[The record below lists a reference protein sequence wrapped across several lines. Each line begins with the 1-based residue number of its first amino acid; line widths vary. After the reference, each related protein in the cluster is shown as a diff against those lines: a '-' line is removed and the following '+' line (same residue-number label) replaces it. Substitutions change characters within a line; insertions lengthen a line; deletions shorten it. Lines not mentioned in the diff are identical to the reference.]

1 MAFLVK
7 DNSRGLSR
15 LLFFGVILGLGPMGS
30 QALCTPREAALEEGV
45 EEEQGTEP
53 SPISQAQDYQP
64 VRDHVLRVME
74 ERGLPSVS
82 VAVSRGGEIL
92 WEESFGW
99 ADVEGRIPAT
109 PHTPYSLASISK
121 PMTATGVLL
130 LRQEGRVDLDA
141 PLDAYMGEDGLKG
154 LAGPARDA
162 TVRRVLSHTAGLPLH
177 YTFFYRNED
186 VRPPPPAETL
196 RRYGVL
202 VFPPG
207 ERFEYSNL
215 GYGLLD
221 FLIQN
226 VSGEPYGAFM
236 DRRVFRPLGL
246 TRTSVGIPP
255 GTEGDWARRYGTEGQ
270 LLPFYD
276 FDHPGASAIFS
287 SAHDLV
293 RFGAFHLGYRIGS
306 EDGGGQGSRGAPSLL
321 PGPVLE
327 EMQTPREP
335 PAGNA
340 YGLGWFVEDEYGFRK
355 VFHTGSMPGVSTM
368 LALYPEHGVA
378 IVVLL
383 NALDREQRVEIA
395 RQIAA
400 VAVPGY
406 RDAREQARRSS
417 PEQPDPPD
425 PGMPPGGQGG
435 WRGVLATWEGEVSVQ
450 MRLNGDGSGTLAL
463 GSHPPG
469 QIRDLTFR
477 DGVLTGR
484 VPLHVSTSDALRH
497 TDHVTAL
504 KLVLRIGE
512 PGGAPVLEGQ
522 ATAQT
527 MAEPSHFALS
537 SYMRL
542 TRER

>member
-1 MAFLVK
+1 
-7 DNSRGLSR
+7 
-15 LLFFGVILGLGPMGS
+15 
-30 QALCTPREAALEEGV
+30 
-45 EEEQGTEP
+45 
-53 SPISQAQDYQP
+53 
-64 VRDHVLRVME
+64 ME
-74 ERGLPSVS
+74 ERHLPSVS

-99 ADVEGRIPAT
+99 ADVEGRKPAT

-130 LRQEGRVDLDA
+130 LREEGPVDLDA
-141 PLDAYMGEDGLKG
+141 SLDAYMGGGGLKG
-154 LAGPARDA
+154 LAGPSRDA
-162 TVRRVLSHTAGLPLH
+162 TVRRVLAHTSGLPLH

-186 VRPPPPAETL
+186 VPPPSPAETL

-226 VSGEPYGAFM
+226 VSGEPFDAFM

-255 GTEGDWARRYGTEGQ
+255 GAEGDWARRYGTEGR

-293 RFGAFHLGYRIGS
+293 RFGAFHLGYGIPGEEGEEQGTPRI
-306 EDGGGQGSRGAPSLL
+306 RPLL
-321 PGPVLE
+321 PDRVLE
-327 EMQTPREP
+327 EMQTPQEP
-335 PAGNA
+335 PTGNT
-340 YGLGWFVEDEYGFRK
+340 YGLGWFLEDEYGFRK

-378 IVVLL
+378 VVVLL

-395 RQIAA
+395 REIAA
-400 VAVPGY
+400 VVIPGY

-417 PEQPDPPD
+417 AEELQDS
-425 PGMPPGGQGG
+425 PGPGVPTAIQGG
-435 WRGVLATWEGEVSVQ
+435 WRGVLASWEGEVSVL
-450 MRLNGDGSGTLAL
+450 MALNGDGSGTLAL
-463 GSHPPG
+463 GDGPRVEIEG
-469 QIRDLTFR
+469 LAFR

-484 VPLHVSTSDALRH
+484 APLHVPTSDALRH
-497 TDHVTAL
+497 PDHVTVL
-504 KLVLRIGE
+504 KLVLRNGE
-512 PGGAPVLEGQ
+512 PGGGPVLEGQ

-527 MAEPSHFALS
+527 TTEPSHFALS
-537 SYMRL
+537 SYMKL
-542 TRER
+542 TRSR